1 MPGIYG
7 VVNHTGKTIASSD
20 LGQALKH
27 FPFYSDTAFRCGSF
41 AGGVVSRNTPVRI
54 AEKKNML
61 FVLYGEIYSLNGS
74 GFNGNIEDLFGE
86 YLRYRHELFK
96 KLNGE
101 FCIVIWEEDRKT
113 LTIVTDHLGTKPIYY
128 YADENHSVIAPE
140 AKAIIQAVGD
150 PKVSPDAL
158 REFFT
163 FGFCLDDRT
172 FVENIRLAL
181 PGHVIEL
188 GRGASKKEYWSIQ
201 DFIGGEKT
209 ERPFEE
215 SAEEHQ
221 RLLDA
226 AIGRRASPDKTL
238 CVSLSGG
245 LDSRTIVAF
254 LDRQGRK
261 NVKTTTFGVSGCL
274 DERYAREV
282 AEHLELPNVFHELA
296 PEKIARS
303 FEDVAY
309 LMDGLLSVKHI
320 HDYPFLPAKYGEWDT
335 HLTGYLGDPIHGQRL
350 FPANPLDPDVSKAE
364 SGQEL
369 SKLLVRKHSQYG
381 LKGCRLLRE
390 KDGQDK
396 LLHTLKEIVERSR
409 LSDPLQISD
418 YFDIYQRQRRF
429 IAQIFHLAGRV
440 FDYKMPFTDK
450 HLVEFC
456 LRLPVSFRK
465 KQKLARASFVRAFP
479 ELAEISWQKT
489 HTHLKTGRMRE
500 KMSESVYYFQ
510 YALKRSIEI
519 ASRGKK
525 SYRPPHI
532 YDPYDEWSRKEFRPM
547 IENILLDDKT
557 LGRSFY
563 DTEEIR
569 RIVSQHMS
577 GMKNHEEII
586 YLLLTFE
593 LWARLFID
601 GRIAKSLPS
610 SNDPLS

>member
-20 LGQALKH
+20 IGQSLKH
-27 FPFYSDTAFRCGSF
+27 FPFYSDTVFRCGGF

-54 AEKKNML
+54 AEKGKML
-61 FVLYGEIYSLNGS
+61 FVLYGEIYSLDGA
-74 GFNGNIEDLFGE
+74 GFTGNVEDLFAE
-86 YLRYRHELFK
+86 FLRSRHGLFK
-96 KLNGE
+96 RMNGE
-101 FCIVIWEEDRKT
+101 FSAVAWNENDRT

-128 YADENHSVIAPE
+128 YADENHTIIAPE
-140 AKAIIQAVGD
+140 VKAIIQAVGD
-150 PKVSPDAL
+150 PRVSPDAL

-188 GRGASKKEYWSIQ
+188 GRRATKKEYWSIQ
-201 DFIGGEKT
+201 DFIGGKKT
-209 ERPFEE
+209 DVSFEE
-215 SAEEHQ
+215 SSEEHQ

-261 NVKTTTFGVSGCL
+261 DVKTTTFGVSGCL

-282 AEHLELPNVFHELA
+282 AGLLGLPNAFHELA
-296 PEKIARS
+296 PEKISRS
-303 FEDVAY
+303 FEDVVY

-320 HDYPFLPAKYGEWDT
+320 HDYPFLPGKYREWDT

-350 FPANPLDPDVSKAE
+350 FPSNPLDPDVTKANSE
-364 SGQEL
+364 GEL
-369 SKLLVRKHSQYG
+369 LPLLVKKHSQVG
-381 LKGCRLLRE
+381 LSGCRLLNE
-390 KDGQDK
+390 KNGQEN
-396 LLHTLKEIVERSR
+396 LLLTIKGVVERSR
-409 LSDPLQISD
+409 LSHPLQISD
-418 YFDIYQRQRRF
+418 YFDIYERQRRF

-456 LRLPVSFRK
+456 LLLPISFRK

-479 ELAEISWQKT
+479 ELAGISWQKT

-519 ASRGKK
+519 ASRGSK

-532 YDPYDEWSRKEFRPM
+532 YDPYDEWSRKEFKPL
-547 IENILLDDKT
+547 IEDILLDDRT
-557 LGRSFY
+557 LSRDLY
-563 DTEEIR
+563 NTEEIR
-569 RIVSQHMS
+569 RVLSQHMH
-577 GMKNHEEII
+577 GLRNYDEII

-593 LWARLFID
+593 IWARLFID
-601 GRIAKSLPS
+601 GDSQDSLPFQKSLS
-610 SNDPLS
+610 